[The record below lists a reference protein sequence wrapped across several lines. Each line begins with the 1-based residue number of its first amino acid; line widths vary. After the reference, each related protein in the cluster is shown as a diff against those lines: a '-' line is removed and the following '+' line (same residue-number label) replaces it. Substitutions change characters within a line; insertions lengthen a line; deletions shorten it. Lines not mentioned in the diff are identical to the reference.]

1 MPGVSAN
8 THECDSGGGSVA
20 DATVIACDGSPD
32 QLELVIAALADGKTE
47 FKVGGCAY
55 AFIRTELSPSQCKTS
70 TSTDDGDKYLR
81 LLDPEAASILADA
94 ARQELARLALAQAKA
109 ERKQDGICVRRS
121 AFEKGKAEVLTRL
134 RIAGSSRQEA
144 AAAAKTKTNKAPASV
159 AKKTTT
165 TTTAAA
171 AAGRVPA
178 APSEAPASAVSVG
191 VVTLRGAVRLTPAPE
206 GVAFGLA
213 GISCGLGCGL

>member
-20 DATVIACDGSPD
+20 DATAIACDDSLD
-32 QLELVIAALADGKTE
+32 QLVTLIAALEDEKTE
-47 FKVGGCAY
+47 IKVGGCAY
-55 AFIRTELSPSQCKTS
+55 ALARTVLSPGQCVIS
-70 TSTDDGDKYLR
+70 TSSDDDDKYVR
-81 LLDPEAASILADA
+81 LLDASAASILADA

-109 ERKQDGICVRRS
+109 ERKQDGNCVRRS
-121 AFEKGKAEVLTRL
+121 TFEKGKAELRKEL

-144 AAAAKTKTNKAPASV
+144 AAAAVAKAKTKTAPASV
-159 AKKTTT
+159 AKKT